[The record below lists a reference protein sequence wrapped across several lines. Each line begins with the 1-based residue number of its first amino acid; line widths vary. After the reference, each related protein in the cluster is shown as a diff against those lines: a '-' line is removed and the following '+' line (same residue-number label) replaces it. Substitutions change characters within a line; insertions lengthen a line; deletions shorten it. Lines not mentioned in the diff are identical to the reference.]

1 MKIKAFEVRHVQRME
16 LRPFDRLGLG
26 AGGPQRLA
34 ALAEAYAGAGPAF
47 TILHG
52 GEAAACGGVAVQPG
66 ATGNAWMLTSPLV
79 ERIPV
84 AVARAVR
91 GRLAAIEKDCVL
103 TRIQTT
109 VHARHDVPRA
119 WFRFLGFACEGV
131 LRKLVDDDDYY
142 LYARVK

>member
-91 GRLAAIEKDCVL
+91 GRLAAIEKDHGACAARRPACVVSVFGVRL
-103 TRIQTT
+103 RGRVAQ
-109 VHARHDVPRA
+109 
-119 WFRFLGFACEGV
+119 ACG
-131 LRKLVDDDDYY
+131 
-142 LYARVK
+142 